1 MDLKIDMDP
10 VQKLLKERNMEQ
22 LKDIGIP
29 ALKQVGNVHEYI
41 VQFLLYL
48 LLQRDKI
55 SASLLDDYFP
65 VNLLTAWKRFLAILE
80 AQNRKLVGVKYGSL
94 VLTVYC
100 ADRSSVDQLRQAFV
114 NSKSPLHSELENVLK
129 EIGKYQNQDLNYTLK
144 LKITIRKLH

>member
-10 VQKLLKERNMEQ
+10 VQKLLEERNMEQ

-48 LLQRDKI
+48 LLQEDKI
-55 SASLLDDYFP
+55 SASLLDDYLP

-100 ADRSSVDQLRQAFV
+100 ADRSSMDQLRQAFGD
-114 NSKSPLHSELENVLK
+114 SKSPIHSELENLLK

-144 LKITIRKLH
+144 LKITIRK